1 MCSYQGMTH
10 TETLRLKEDFRIYH
24 AQRHEGE
31 KKMKK
36 AKMIY
41 IGIAALVIG
50 MTLCADTLMQ
60 IVQNEIHWM
69 ENICRII

>member
-1 MCSYQGMTH
+1 
-10 TETLRLKEDFRIYH
+10 
-24 AQRHEGE
+24 
-31 KKMKK
+31 MKK